1 MVVDLTEGPD
11 YTICINDSDSYDV
24 KIDKI
29 QKGFK
34 MYLNIVIRSQKNA
47 NGNSTSGEVT
57 TGTTYVLQLFLY
69 YLVELIKLETKESY
83 DACFIEGFKVFVLLI
98 ENVRIHSDECCMSI
112 GKSYKPF
119 LFKLVGERK
128 GIDLWEVFGRQNGIG
143 FNVIMDPTF
152 IIRLSEI
159 NKITSFDW
167 MEKFVDDEE
176 AKKQLRKTEV
186 VSKVMDMFKDL
197 IGVKVE

>member
-11 YTICINDSDSYDV
+11 FTICINDSDSYEV

-29 QKGFK
+29 QKGFT
-34 MYLNIVIRSQKNA
+34 MYLNNVLRSQKNVS
-47 NGNSTSGEVT
+47 GDSMFGEVT

-69 YLVELIKLETKESY
+69 YLVELVKLETKESY
-83 DACFIEGFKVFVLLI
+83 DACFIEGFKLFVLLF
-98 ENVRIHSDECCMSI
+98 ENVKIQSDESCMSI

-128 GIDLWEVFGRQNGIG
+128 GIDLWEVFGRQNRID
-143 FNVIMDPTF
+143 FKVIMDPTF

-167 MEKFVDDEE
+167 MENFVDDEE
-176 AKKQLRKTEV
+176 AKKQFRKTEV
-186 VSKVMDMFKDL
+186 ASKVMDMFKEL
-197 IGVKVE
+197 IKVKDE